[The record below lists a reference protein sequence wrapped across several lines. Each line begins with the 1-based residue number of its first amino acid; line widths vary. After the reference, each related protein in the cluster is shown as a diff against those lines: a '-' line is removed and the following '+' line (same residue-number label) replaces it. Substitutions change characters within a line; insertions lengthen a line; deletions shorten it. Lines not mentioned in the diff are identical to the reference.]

1 VRKNDGI
8 YRTLPE
14 SAAGGIVVDAEGGI
28 VMASGKA
35 GELSGYR
42 QEDLPGGVVDMPRAP
57 GAVPGQPPQPDPG
70 DRALLRRPMQERER
84 VTELTQALRA
94 SEARFHSVVT
104 GNADGIIIVDESG
117 VIRFA
122 NPASA
127 TLFGHPEKELLGK
140 YFGFPAVSGK
150 TTELRIARHG
160 KAIVVEMRAAD
171 AEWDERPARL
181 LTMRD
186 ITDRKRDEEQIKT
199 LNAELAVRA
208 EELESANRELEAFNY
223 TVAHDLRQ
231 PLNNIALFCQAMEMI
246 CGAGLDDTCKGYITD
261 IHNVTL
267 RMNRLIDDLL
277 RFSRMGQVEP
287 RRAALDL
294 GALAHEIVTALKRT
308 DPGRRI
314 DVRIAESI
322 QADADPGLMQVVLS
336 NLLDN
341 AWKYT
346 GALEQAV
353 IEFGVTND
361 GETPVYFIRD
371 NGAGFNRDDA
381 GRLFTPFQRLHGHGQ
396 FKGFGIGL
404 ATVQRII
411 RRHGGRIWAEGE
423 PDRGATFYFTL

>member
-1 VRKNDGI
+1 MAENDDK
-8 YRTLPE
+8 L
-14 SAAGGIVVDAEGGI
+14 
-28 VMASGKA
+28 
-35 GELSGYR
+35 
-42 QEDLPGGVVDMPRAP
+42 
-57 GAVPGQPPQPDPG
+57 
-70 DRALLRRPMQERER
+70 RER
-84 VTELTQALRA
+84 VAELTLALRA
-94 SEARFHSVVT
+94 SEARFRNIIT
-104 GNADGIIIVDESG
+104 DNADGIIIVDDSG

-127 TLFGHPEKELLGK
+127 TLFCRPAEQLLGES
-140 YFGFPAVSGK
+140 FGFPVVSGA
-150 TTELRIARHG
+150 TTELEIVRHG
-160 KAIVVEMRAAD
+160 EAAVVEMRVAD
-171 AEWDERPARL
+171 AAWDEQPAHL
-181 LTMRD
+181 LIMRD
-186 ITDRKRDEEQIKT
+186 ITDRKRDEEQIRK

-287 RRAALDL
+287 RRTALDL
-294 GALAHEIVTALKRT
+294 GALAHEIATALKRT
-308 DPGRRI
+308 DPERQI
-314 DVRIAESI
+314 DVRIAEHI
-322 QADADPGLMQVVLS
+322 QADADPGLLQVVLS

-346 GALEQAV
+346 GMQERAV

-361 GETPVYFIRD
+361 GETPVYFVRD

-381 GRLFTPFQRLHGHGQ
+381 DRLFTPFQRLHGHGQ
-396 FKGFGIGL
+396 FEGFGIGL
-404 ATVQRII
+404 ATVQRIV

-423 PDRGATFYFTL
+423 PGKGAIFYFTL